1 MYNVYLPG
9 WACSSGWVFS
19 GEKWQETSVESKV
32 SSENEDTRGK
42 KKLYL
47 STKLKKKK
55 EILQSIT
62 FKSKMKNKN

>member
-42 KKLYL
+42 KKVILIYQI
-47 STKLKKKK
+47 KKKK
-55 EILQSIT
+55 RNIT
-62 FKSKMKNKN
+62 VYYIQIKNEK